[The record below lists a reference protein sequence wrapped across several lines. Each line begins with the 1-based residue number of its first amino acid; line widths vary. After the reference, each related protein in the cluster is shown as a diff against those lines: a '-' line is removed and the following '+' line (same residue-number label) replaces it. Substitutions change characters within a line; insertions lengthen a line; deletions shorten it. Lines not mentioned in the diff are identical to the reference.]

1 MTRTNEFFPCGTE
14 NKTKWGNQI
23 MTVIKFVDNNTT
35 AYRIWQSFQTDIHST
50 CTEQVT
56 SLYNRINTLRLFFW
70 MYGIVLISL
79 LKLEVYKY
87 LTSKQISLSRV
98 YLLWYLWRVKTIF
111 VLTATKWLHVMS
123 PINLLFWWYYFNR
136 WYIYIP
142 IQILKYSLI
151 RWLVSHVGNSDKI
164 S

>member
-1 MTRTNEFFPCGTE
+1 
-14 NKTKWGNQI
+14 

-98 YLLWYLWRVKTIF
+98 YLL
-111 VLTATKWLHVMS
+111 
-123 PINLLFWWYYFNR
+123 
-136 WYIYIP
+136 
-142 IQILKYSLI
+142 
-151 RWLVSHVGNSDKI
+151 
-164 S
+164 